1 MFFWNPIYFPWSDG
15 YLGSHIQSLGEGN
28 GTALQYS
35 CLENPMDGGARW
47 ATVHGVAKSW
57 TRLRDFTFFSLS
69 FCFSFSILIPFY
81 YQIYYMHTQTIF
93 TFHHLSRN
101 TPFILVSLTPWDQS
115 LIHHIKLTCLVWN
128 CPLAC
133 FCFSWPWHQW
143 GIRVNY
149 FVECWVCLKLLY
161 D

>member
-1 MFFWNPIYFPWSDG
+1 MSTVSRVKSSQIL
-15 YLGSHIQSLGEGN
+15 YLLRSYVFSPQGDLSQALYVGSHIQSLGEGN

-115 LIHHIKLTCLVWN
+115 LIHHIKLTCLV
-128 CPLAC
+128 
-133 FCFSWPWHQW
+133 
-143 GIRVNY
+143 
-149 FVECWVCLKLLY
+149 
-161 D
+161 